1 MNCFGVLILRN
12 VNRFSVKISIF
23 SHFQM
28 LIKPEIG
35 SIPLL
40 SLLDLVDSPPGY
52 QILPTDSIQLG
63 GAFLKKF
70 LKIDFSEK
78 YKTVHSYRC

>member
-12 VNRFSVKISIF
+12 VNQFSFEISIF

-28 LIKPEIG
+28 LIIPEIG
-35 SIPLL
+35 SIPPL

-52 QILPTDSIQLG
+52 QILPTDFIQLG
-63 GAFLKKF
+63 GGFLKQF
-70 LKIDFSEK
+70 LKIDFVEK
-78 YKTVHSYRC
+78 QKTVHSYRC